1 MSELKGFSDGFIA
14 SSLYAPEH
22 WYLHELLEIDHE
34 THRVRALMD
43 TTRLGALVD
52 AQRTESGHALHVPA
66 ACVIQATGV
75 LGNIHAREVLGLLA
89 EDGWF
94 GYGTRI
100 TQARFHTMGRIG
112 PAVIATCSVTKRR
125 RVRGIWFVDCEFE
138 FTQEGA
144 LIYSSQQSAV
154 WLQRGSD
161 DRAG

>member
-1 MSELKGFSDGFIA
+1 MSELKGFSPDFIA
-14 SSLYAPEH
+14 SSLYEPEH
-22 WYLHELLEIDHE
+22 WYLHELLEVDA
-34 THRVRALMD
+34 TRHRVRARMD
-43 TTRLGALVD
+43 TTRLGPLVA

-75 LGNIHAREVLGLLA
+75 LGNIHAREVLGLRA

-100 TQARFHTMGRIG
+100 TGARFHTMGRIG
-112 PAVIATCSVTKRR
+112 PPVIATCTVTKRR
-125 RVRGIWFVDCEFE
+125 HVRGSWFVDCEFE

-161 DRAG
+161 ESAG